1 MIKNRDY
8 IGISFEGAVVRFAK
22 IRTTKSGIE
31 VVRLDKLTLVDEL
44 SEGKQEEENVSFDNM
59 NYDAESIFGIGEEEA
74 ETESDD
80 DIINLDDLD
89 TAEPDAGSFDL
100 VDEAGAPSNNEMV
113 LYNYFSNLDEKNHN
127 IGINVP
133 AGNTIFQ
140 FVKENDYSN
149 LKKKELT
156 ELVED
161 KLKAIYGEQPQKN
174 NYEYYLRNDGSIV
187 IASVDHEPSSLQLIN
202 RVNDLYS
209 GKLFISEVT
218 PDEAAMVGLYKDHYQ
233 TDETQITAL
242 LKFGPKK
249 CRMIFM
255 LGDQILQVSPVIN
268 EGTESKS
275 FLNTIFS
282 KILFQLDTGEV
293 PGLDRLIIYNNSI
306 GESAI
311 EFFRKNFPDLE
322 IDDFEFDSEKFTCEE
337 NKKIALSSFTTAI
350 GIASAAA
357 GVNRDAYPQISF
369 LPEYIAERQK
379 VFQLH
384 WHGFLLLLLIGLSPI
399 IINYYYQQNA
409 QTIESLSNNITQFES
424 QIRELNPVVDQTN
437 EFSEN
442 LAQLQDQ
449 IVLLDT
455 LSQGTIRWTVS
466 LDKFNNAVNDIGGMW
481 ITNLRQAN
489 DNLMVEGVSLFR
501 NRIPQLARQFSE
513 VTLLNVRKD
522 LIRERE
528 VFIFNFMIKEIVPD
542 RSAFSP
548 ENLKQVREVLNRG
561 EE

>member
-8 IGISFEGAVVRFAK
+8 IGISFEGTVVRFAK

-44 SEGKQEEENVSFDNM
+44 TEDNQDTEDVSFEDM
-59 NYDAESIFGIGEEEA
+59 NYDAESIFGIGEK
-74 ETESDD
+74 ETEQESDD
-80 DIINLDDLD
+80 EIIDLEDFD
-89 TAEPDAGSFDL
+89 TAEGEADSFDL
-100 VDEAGAPSNNEMV
+100 VDEAEAPATNEMV
-113 LYNYFSNLDEKNHN
+113 LYNYFSKLEGKNQN

-133 AGNTIFQ
+133 AGNAIFQ

-161 KLKAIYGEQPQKN
+161 KLKAIYGEQPHKN
-174 NYEYYLRNDGSIV
+174 NYEYYLREDGSIV
-187 IASVDHEPSSLQLIN
+187 IASVDLEPPGLQLIN

-218 PDEAAMVGLYKDHYQ
+218 PDESVMVGLFKDHYQ

-255 LGDQILQVSPVIN
+255 IGGQILQVSPVIN
-268 EGTESKS
+268 EGTESKT

-293 PGLDRLIIYNNSI
+293 PGLDKIIIYNNSL
-306 GESAI
+306 GEEAI
-311 EFFRKNFPDLE
+311 DFFRKSFPDLE
-322 IDDFEFDSEKFTCEE
+322 IADFEFDSDKFTCRE
-337 NKKIALSSFTTAI
+337 NQKIALPSYTSTI
-350 GIASAAA
+350 GIACAAA
-357 GVNRDAYPQISF
+357 GVNKSVYPPISF

-384 WHGFLLLLLIGLSPI
+384 WHGFLLLFLIGISPI
-399 IINYYYQQNA
+399 VINYFYQQNA
-409 QTIESLSNNITQFES
+409 QKIDSLSHEIRQLEN
-424 QIRELNPVVDQTN
+424 QIQQVNPIVEQTN
-437 EFSEN
+437 AYSED

-466 LDKFNNAVNDIGGMW
+466 LDKFNNAVNTIGGMW

-489 DNLMVEGVSLFR
+489 ENLMVEGISLYR
-501 NRIPQLARQFSE
+501 SRIPQLAKQFSE

-522 LIRERE
+522 EIRERE

-542 RSAFSP
+542 RAAFSP
-548 ENLKQVREVLNRG
+548 ENLQKIREVLNRG